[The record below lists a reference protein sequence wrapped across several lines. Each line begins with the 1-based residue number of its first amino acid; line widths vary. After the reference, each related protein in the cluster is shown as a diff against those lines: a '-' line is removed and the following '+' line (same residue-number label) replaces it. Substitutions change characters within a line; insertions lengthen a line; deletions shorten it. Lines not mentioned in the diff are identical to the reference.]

1 MSEEVIKARSGKYGR
16 VNIVVPWTVK
26 QSMLSWLKKSGLKKS
41 EFFKTALMMGTV
53 QLSEQLGVKEES
65 DSHFS
70 DLAHKPARR

>member
-26 QSMLSWLKKSGLKKS
+26 QAMLSWLEKSGLKKS

-53 QLSEQLGVKEES
+53 QLSEQLGVKEGS
-65 DSHFS
+65 NNHFS
-70 DLAHKPARR
+70 DLAQGTDRR